1 MLSSKKGNTGIL
13 QWCTN
18 WAGWQRCRRRR
29 RSSTVTQTITPRRGT
44 DRARRANNSKV
55 FLAQSPSTYALK
67 RRRRTNQFCAP
78 LCVRCSSS
86 QQQGVECGRFQAD
99 VPGVRLSLPSMG
111 YVRYTQAA
119 AVHDGES
126 ILHGTLLLAQS
137 SSSWRAA
144 GDGGLNP
151 NGQAAV
157 NKFCVGTTVVVSLHG
172 NISPQNAVPL
182 FVLRNNAFTRRTS
195 ED

>member
-1 MLSSKKGNTGIL
+1 MADS
-13 QWCTN
+13 
-18 WAGWQRCRRRR
+18 R
-29 RSSTVTQTITPRRGT
+29 QTSPRRQVVAAIGW
-44 DRARRANNSKV
+44 V
-55 FLAQSPSTYALK
+55 
-67 RRRRTNQFCAP
+67 
-78 LCVRCSSS
+78 
-86 QQQGVECGRFQAD
+86 
-99 VPGVRLSLPSMG
+99 LPDAHG
-111 YVRYTQAA
+111 Q

-172 NISPQNAVPL
+172 NFSLLVGPTQQRVYA
-182 FVLRNNAFTRRTS
+182 
-195 ED
+195 